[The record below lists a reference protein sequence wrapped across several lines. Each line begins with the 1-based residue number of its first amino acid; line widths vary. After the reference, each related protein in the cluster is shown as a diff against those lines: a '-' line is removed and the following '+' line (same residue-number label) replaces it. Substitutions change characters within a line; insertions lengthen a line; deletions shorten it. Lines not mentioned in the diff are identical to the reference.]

1 MYFSYSNL
9 GAHIYWNDKHMY
21 HLSRVRAT
29 ITLADLTQA
38 ENSCPAAFMKFRAL
52 LPLAGMPQEL
62 QSGARSPSELTGIFA
77 TTQRA
82 NLGKRSGWEKFPYC
96 SIQWVC
102 FVDDVNLPRG
112 RNPGADKKSWA
123 LASFSRSYDAVL
135 YPASCLNQGEGMI
148 NRVECTV

>member
-1 MYFSYSNL
+1 
-9 GAHIYWNDKHMY
+9 MY

-62 QSGARSPSELTGIFA
+62 QSGARSPNELIGIFA

-82 NLGKRSGWEKFPYC
+82 NLGKRSG
-96 SIQWVC
+96 
-102 FVDDVNLPRG
+102 
-112 RNPGADKKSWA
+112 
-123 LASFSRSYDAVL
+123 
-135 YPASCLNQGEGMI
+135 
-148 NRVECTV
+148 